1 MKKICEIA
9 NQSVPTKIITD
20 VSFTT
25 KNNDSLTG
33 YYVTTTDGTNM
44 IFDYT
49 YERFATPQESL
60 ELGNSDRIIV
70 SKGVVNYKDG
80 VYFSGEGDEWRP
92 GTGTAF
98 DLKFN
103 INKDFF
109 ENATTEADGTVLKA
123 TVSKEVLTEIVGTDL
138 NAVGDAEITLTT
150 NGYNLT
156 MVSIVCSTENGTLS
170 IRTSYTYNRQNLF
183 PESEETETT

>member
-1 MKKICEIA
+1 MTKICEIA

-20 VSFTT
+20 VSLAT
-25 KNNDSLTG
+25 KLGDSLSG

-49 YERFATPQESL
+49 YQRLATPEESVA
-60 ELGNSDRIIV
+60 LGSSERYITA
-70 SKGVVNYKDG
+70 KGVVNYKDG

-103 INKDFF
+103 ISEEFF
-109 ENATTEADGTVLKA
+109 KNATVEAEGTVLKA
-123 TVSKEVLTEIVGTDL
+123 TVSKEVLKQIIGTDL
-138 NAVGDAEITLTT
+138 NAVGDAEITLET
-150 NGYNLT
+150 NGINLT
-156 MVSIVCSTENGTLS
+156 KVSVVCSTENGTLS
-170 IRTSYTYNRQNLF
+170 LRTSYTYNRQQLF